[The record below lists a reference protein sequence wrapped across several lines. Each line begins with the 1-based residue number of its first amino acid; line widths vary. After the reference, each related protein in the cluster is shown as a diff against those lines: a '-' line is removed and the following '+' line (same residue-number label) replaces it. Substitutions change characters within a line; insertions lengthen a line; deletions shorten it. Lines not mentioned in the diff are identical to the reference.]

1 MFIKVP
7 QFMTRYANNKIDRI
21 SKDGEANNKAERISK
36 ISTEIFEYSLG
47 RITIDDT
54 MRIISES

>member
-21 SKDGEANNKAERISK
+21 SKDGEENNKSERISK
-36 ISTEIFEYSLG
+36 VSTAIFEYSLG
-47 RITIDDT
+47 KITMDET
-54 MRIISES
+54 MRIISET